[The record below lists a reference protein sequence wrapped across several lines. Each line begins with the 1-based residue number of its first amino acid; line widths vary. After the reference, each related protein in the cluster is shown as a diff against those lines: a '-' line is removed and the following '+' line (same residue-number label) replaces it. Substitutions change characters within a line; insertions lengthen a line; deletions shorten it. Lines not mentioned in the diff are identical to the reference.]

1 MPSPIVFECL
11 DIMRRAP
18 VFPPSLRA
26 VQGLLI
32 GAAVE
37 ITPDWVRERLGLSAA
52 YGLNAFERRV
62 VRWAGTAADRVV
74 LRHSPAVQACRRLG
88 LPDEYLYRPVT
99 G

>member
-1 MPSPIVFECL
+1 MPSPIVFEFL

-18 VFPPSLRA
+18 VFPPLLRA
-26 VQGLLI
+26 VHGLLI
-32 GAAVE
+32 GTAVE

-62 VRWAGTAADRVV
+62 VCWAGAAADRVV

-88 LPDEYLYRPVT
+88 LPDDYLYRPVT